1 MQRFRNRQRGFT
13 LIELLIVVAII
24 GIIAAILI
32 PNLIDALQK
41 AKQKRT
47 MADMRNVGTA
57 WLSWVTDV
65 VSGAAAGQG
74 VTTWDG
80 SLYEHMDHSTVFATL
95 HPSTTFF
102 YLNELPQKDGWKND
116 YHYHFTGNP
125 LSSQV
130 VAILSGG
137 RGERRIGSGPSR
149 SDRSSPPGTTRTSSG
164 PTASSFAGPA
174 APTPAAAADLR
185 ISQLNS
191 PNAAVLRGVRLLGR
205 LLRRP
210 SRPAAAGFARLL

>member
-1 MQRFRNRQRGFT
+1 MIQKLRNRQRGFT

-65 VSGAAAGQG
+65 VSGAAAGQAAR
-74 VTTWDG
+74 TWDG
-80 SLYEHMDHSTVFATL
+80 TKYSQITSTNLFTTL
-95 HPSTTFF
+95 HPSSTFF
-102 YLNELPQKDGWKND
+102 YLNELPGKDGWKHD
-116 YHYHFTGNP
+116 YHYHYSGKP

-130 VAILSGG
+130 IAILSGG
-137 RGERRIGSGPSR
+137 RDGEANWTGTFTVGPFTPTKYDDDIVWADGFYVRWPGGTDTGSGGS
-149 SDRSSPPGTTRTSSG
+149 
-164 PTASSFAGPA
+164 
-174 APTPAAAADLR
+174 
-185 ISQLNS
+185 
-191 PNAAVLRGVRLLGR
+191 
-205 LLRRP
+205 
-210 SRPAAAGFARLL
+210 